1 MGKFVSKIAKATVA
15 AAAVAC
21 ALEPAHAMPIPTVRE
36 IAVAGAQSN
45 VQEVDWHG
53 GGHGGWVGGCG
64 AFGCGAT
71 HGGWGGG
78 GWRGG
83 WGGGYHGGWGGGYY
97 GGGNDWYPLAAF
109 GTGALIGALAA
120 QPYYYSDP
128 YYYPQ
133 TYYYPRAYYYPRT
146 YYHHRTYYHQS
157 GHYAWCAGRYHPYR
171 CYVTH
176 Y

>member
-1 MGKFVSKIAKATVA
+1 
-15 AAAVAC
+15 
-21 ALEPAHAMPIPTVRE
+21 MPIPAEPE
-36 IAVAGAQSN
+36 IAATEAPSN

-78 GWRGG
+78 GWHGG
-83 WGGGYHGGWGGGYY
+83 WGGGYHGGYYGGYHGGYY
-97 GGGNDWYPLAAF
+97 GGYNDWYPLAAF
-109 GTGALIGALAA
+109 GAGALVGALVA
-120 QPYYYSDP
+120 QPHYYYSEPYYY
-128 YYYPQ
+128 
-133 TYYYPRAYYYPRT
+133 
-146 YYHHRTYYHQS
+146 HRTYYHQS